1 MLRLLKPPVHHF
13 LEENGENILSSE
25 MISYADAL
33 VVEVEGV
40 DDEGSIKYR
49 ATLLNEVPLRDLDKR
64 REYFNKF
71 GILHFLVSIPAITGA
86 RLLFEEEDYGV
97 IALEVFDPN
106 KFLSI
111 MKKTGYKPGII
122 IETIR
127 EYL

>member
-1 MLRLLKPPVHHF
+1 MHHF